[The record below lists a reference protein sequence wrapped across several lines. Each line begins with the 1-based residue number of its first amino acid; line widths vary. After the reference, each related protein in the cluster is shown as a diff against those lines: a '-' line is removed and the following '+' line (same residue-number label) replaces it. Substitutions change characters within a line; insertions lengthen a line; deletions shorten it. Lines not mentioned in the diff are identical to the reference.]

1 MTERFGSRKTMRLEH
16 RQDALA
22 ASRSCCPERRANF
35 GGMVSVIIDEQ
46 KAIAAVFDFKP
57 TPGMLE
63 LAKASRN
70 FFKRNPKLVC
80 QRDHADR
87 IVHVMPSGNI
97 QHRFAQL
104 LAAKINA
111 EYGRKIAQLD
121 IGAAIIG
128 VFGKAVRDY
137 GFSLRAQSRGVRIIG
152 VVKNR
157 SGGLLDELNKD
168 FFDRGKIDIKI
179 KMFLFDIQNQSE
191 LGMKAT

>member
-1 MTERFGSRKTMRLEH
+1 
-16 RQDALA
+16 
-22 ASRSCCPERRANF
+22 
-35 GGMVSVIIDEQ
+35 
-46 KAIAAVFDFKP
+46 
-57 TPGMLE
+57 MLE
-63 LAKASRN
+63 LAKASRK
-70 FFKRNPKLVC
+70 FFKRNPELVR

-152 VVKNR
+152 GVKNR
-157 SGGLLDELNKD
+157 SWGSLDDLTKD
-168 FFDRGKIDIKI
+168 FFDRGKIDIKF
-179 KMFLFDIQNQSE
+179 KMFLFDSQYQID
-191 LGMKAT
+191 LGMNAT